1 VLAPELKCWA
11 ADHNGGVNKMRVV
24 KYATLAMLVGQS
36 ACGGTTTAP
45 GNIRADGF
53 MERSVEGC
61 FRIVTSDRIFQPLV
75 LAAEFQV
82 DGLPV
87 RFEAKLKPT
96 FNTCMAGETVE
107 LLHIERR
114 N

>member
-1 VLAPELKCWA
+1 
-11 ADHNGGVNKMRVV
+11 MRLV
-24 KYATLAMLVGQS
+24 KYATVAMLVCQFG
-36 ACGGTTTAP
+36 CGGPTTAP
-45 GNIRADGF
+45 GTIRADGF

-61 FRIVTSDRIFQPLV
+61 FRIVTSDRILQPLV
-75 LAAEFQV
+75 LSTEFQV

-87 RFEAKLKPT
+87 RFEAKVKPT

>member
-1 VLAPELKCWA
+1 
-11 ADHNGGVNKMRVV
+11 MRLV
-24 KYATLAMLVGQS
+24 KYSILTMLTLQF
-36 ACGGTTTAP
+36 ACGEPTSTPGT
-45 GNIRADGF
+45 IRADGI

-61 FRIVTSDRIFQPLV
+61 FRIVTSDRLLQPLTV
-75 LAAEFQV
+75 AAEFQV

-96 FNTCMAGETVE
+96 FNSCMAGETVE
-107 LLHIERR
+107 LLHIEKR

>member
-1 VLAPELKCWA
+1 
-11 ADHNGGVNKMRVV
+11 M
-24 KYATLAMLVGQS
+24 YATF
-36 ACGGTTTAP
+36 TTLIFQFGCAGPTAAP
-45 GNIRADGF
+45 GTIRADGTV
-53 MERSVEGC
+53 ERSVEGC
-61 FRIVTSDRIFQPLV
+61 FRIVTSDRIFQPLS
-75 LAAEFQV
+75 LTTEFQV
-82 DGLPV
+82 DGLAV